1 MNDTKVLSGLFMHF
15 LEQLITQ
22 HEAED
27 PQAVYQTCADL
38 CQRRANRLD
47 SLNPARNK
55 YQYCRLSAAVS
66 FYALLGVHLLIKLHD
81 HARR

>member
-15 LEQLITQ
+15 LEQLRTQ

-38 CQRRANRLD
+38 CQRSANRLD

-55 YQYCRLSAAVS
+55 
-66 FYALLGVHLLIKLHD
+66 
-81 HARR
+81 